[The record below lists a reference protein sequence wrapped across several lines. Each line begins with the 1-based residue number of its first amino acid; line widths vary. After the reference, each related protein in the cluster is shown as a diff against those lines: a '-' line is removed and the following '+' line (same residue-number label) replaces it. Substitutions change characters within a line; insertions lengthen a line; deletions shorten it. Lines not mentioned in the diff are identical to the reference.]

1 MKKRLLGGAAAL
13 AAALTIGHGALA
25 QPPGPQTLLP
35 TYDEPLELN
44 VGGGNRIRLV
54 LVADQLVGPWDMAFL
69 PGGDML
75 VTEMNGRLRII
86 RDGTLVPEPVWES
99 PSPAGN
105 DVLHGVVIHPDFENN
120 GFVYAAYAK
129 GREDGERTVAVS
141 RGRLQGNQL
150 VDVQEIFVADAW
162 ENAANAI
169 AGRMIFDT
177 PNTLLL
183 TIGDRDRLCCGAV
196 DDNSIRIQAQD
207 LSNHVGKILRIHDD
221 GSIPSDN
228 PFVGT
233 EGASPAIYSYGHRN
247 AYGFARHPE
256 SDELWVVDIGP
267 MGGDKVDILKPGANY
282 GWPLTNMGRNYT
294 GTLVSDQPYHRP
306 GMELPR
312 IYWVPA
318 ITPAS
323 IEFYTGDQFPQ
334 WQGSLFVGALSGQ
347 QLQRIDFGG
356 GQSERRTPM
365 LTELGVRFRDVQQG
379 PDGYI
384 YLATEVR
391 YGSGQPDGTIM
402 RMEPLP
408 RTGGGPGGPR

>member
-1 MKKRLLGGAAAL
+1 MTKSLLGGTAAL
-13 AAALTIGHGALA
+13 AVAFMIPHGALA
-25 QPPGPQTLLP
+25 QPPAPQVLLP
-35 TYDEPLELN
+35 QHGEPLEVP
-44 VGGGNRIRLV
+44 VGGGQSVRLV

-86 RDGTLVPEPVWES
+86 RDGELVSEPVWES

-120 GFVYAAYAK
+120 GYVYAAYAK
-129 GREDGERTVAVS
+129 GREDGHRTVAVS
-141 RGRLQGNQL
+141 RGRLDGNRL
-150 VDVQEIFVADAW
+150 VDVEEIFVANAW

-177 PNTLLL
+177 DSTFLL

-196 DDNSIRIQAQD
+196 DDNSIRIQAQYLD
-207 LSNHVGKILRIHDD
+207 QHVGKILRLTED
-221 GSIPSDN
+221 GGVPADN
-228 PFVGT
+228 PFVGR
-233 EGASPAIYSYGHRN
+233 EDASPEIYSYGHRN

-256 SDELWVVDIGP
+256 TGELWVVDIGP
-267 MGGDKVDILKPGANY
+267 MGGDKIDILKPGANY

-312 IYWVPA
+312 IFWVPA

-323 IEFYTGDQFPQ
+323 IEFYTGDAFPQ

-356 GQSERRTPM
+356 GQAERRTPM
-365 LTELGVRFRDVQQG
+365 LTEMRVRFRDVQQG
-379 PDGYI
+379 PDGYL
-384 YLATEVR
+384 YVATEVR
-391 YGSGQPDGTIM
+391 YGSGQPDGTII
-402 RMEPLP
+402 RIEPVTP
-408 RTGGGPGGPR
+408 AP